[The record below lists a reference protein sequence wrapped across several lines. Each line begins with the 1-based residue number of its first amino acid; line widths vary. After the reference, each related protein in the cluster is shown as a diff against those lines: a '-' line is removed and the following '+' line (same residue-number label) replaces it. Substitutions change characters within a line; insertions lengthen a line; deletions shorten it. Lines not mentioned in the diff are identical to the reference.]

1 MTRHKVFNKATGRWV
16 FKTGELGRKI
26 QAKEKTHKA
35 KNKASF
41 PKSLPLFKKV
51 KGGRGE
57 RLSAAAYYKLCG
69 SLKKCS
75 PQQIP
80 TPNGLVWKKIAL
92 VHDAWGGKCAKWV
105 KA

>member
-1 MTRHKVFNKATGRWV
+1 MTRHKVFNKTTGRWV
-16 FKTGELGRKI
+16 FKTGAIGRKI
-26 QAKEKTHKA
+26 QAKKK
-35 KNKASF
+35 KDKQKK
-41 PKSLPLFKKV
+41 PMPLFKKV

-75 PQQIP
+75 PQWIP
-80 TPNGLVWKKIAL
+80 TPSGIVCKKIAL
-92 VHDAWGGKCAKWV
+92 VNDAWGGKCAKWV